1 MKRLVTLVILVLAC
15 ACLASASA
23 EPGKLYLHYIGGD
36 ADYEECANNIPRNIL
51 LHHEDLQDRAEA
63 FFVRSANKDYSNAKA
78 QKVLQASEKN
88 ISPDGINVVVA
99 YSHGGQSAFF
109 MDVEADRITEV
120 FLLDAC
126 VHIGGKT
133 RNNEAKGTVWAQWIV
148 DTAKKGVNVHV
159 YASIGNRDEPTGS
172 KYAIADLAE
181 MAEQDKSLEAAG
193 EGWYLVLGG
202 DGDPV
207 ASIETGLWEGTH
219 KTICTVTE
227 DHITECLYT
236 LLEEEQTES
245 PE

>member
-1 MKRLVTLVILVLAC
+1 MKRFMTLVILILAC

-63 FFVRSANKDYSNAKA
+63 FFVRSANKDYSNSKA

-109 MDVEADRITEV
+109 MDVEADRVSEV

-133 RNNEAKGTVWAQWIV
+133 RNDQAKGTVWAQWIV

-159 YASIGNRDEPTGS
+159 FASIGKHDEPSGS
-172 KYAIADLAE
+172 KYAIANLGE
-181 MAEQDKSLEAAG
+181 MAEQDRLLEAAG
-193 EGWYLVLGG
+193 EGLYLVLDANGNT
-202 DGDPV
+202 V
-207 ASIETGLWEGTH
+207 SSIETGLWEGTH

-227 DHITECLYT
+227 DRIAEHLYT
-236 LLEEEQTES
+236 LLEE
-245 PE
+245 

>member
-1 MKRLVTLVILVLAC
+1 MKRFMTLVIMILAC
-15 ACLASASA
+15 ACLASAAA

-63 FFVRSANKDYSNAKA
+63 FFVRSANKDYSNSKA

-109 MDVEADRITEV
+109 MDVEADRVSEV

-133 RNNEAKGTVWAQWIV
+133 RNDQAKGTVWAQWIV

-159 YASIGNRDEPTGS
+159 FASIGKHDEPSGS
-172 KYAIADLAE
+172 KYAIANLGE
-181 MAEQDKSLEAAG
+181 MAEQDRLLEAAG
-193 EGWYLVLGG
+193 EGLYLVLDANGNT
-202 DGDPV
+202 V
-207 ASIETGLWEGTH
+207 SSIETGLWEGTH

-227 DHITECLYT
+227 DRIAEHLYT
-236 LLEEEQTES
+236 LLEE
-245 PE
+245 